1 MGLFAPWFLAGMA
14 GLALPLYLHL
24 LKRLKSPPKP
34 VPSLMLYEAR
44 TISSTRHRRLDY
56 LLLLSLRLL
65 VLLLLIL
72 AFANPF
78 INRNAAVLAS
88 NRLVLL
94 VVDNSF
100 SMRAGTGASDTRLA
114 DAKDAA
120 MRVLSGKGAARAQV
134 AAFGSQ
140 LRLMTQPIED
150 QSALRAAVQAIQPGD
165 GHGNFGELARAVRA
179 MAESVHTPI
188 ELHLFSDMQRSEL
201 AATFSDMALPD
212 TVTLVTHAVV
222 AKAEP
227 NWTVESVDAPGQ
239 VWGKDAKPVH
249 VQAVI
254 AGYGTPAA
262 KRTVSLVVNG
272 KTTATKTVTVPANGR
287 ATVDFPALE
296 VPYGFSRCEVKID
309 AADTLPA
316 DDLRRFAVERSDP
329 QKALLIHN
337 YGDGRS
343 PLYVG
348 AALSAAA
355 QSAFTLESINVNEA
369 ADRRPSNYA
378 FIILSDVNAVP
389 SLLENSLTQ
398 YVRSGGSLFIAAGTS
413 AGARLQ
419 IPIFGAHIAHT
430 RDYSRVPDRYMGVG
444 SSDSSYPA
452 VAKSGGWPGVKFFY
466 ALDVDP
472 GAGPDAAR
480 VIVRLGDQTPLL
492 LEKRIGEGRV
502 LLFTSGLDNLTNDF
516 PLDPAFVPFIEQTAR
531 YLAGSER
538 QGGARPVDAYFE
550 LRNAREQARQ
560 QSQSVEVT
568 DPEGKRPL
576 TLSEAAS
583 AQSFQLTE
591 AGYYQIRLADGRQD
605 EVGVNPDPKESNL
618 DVIPEDVLAL
628 WQGKGGPSS
637 QAASTPGQSTGE
649 PANPGTPSKT
659 PQYLWWYV
667 MLLVLAFAVAES
679 VVASGYLGTQRDEG
693 DGLPK
698 PNVRNTQRVG

>member
-1 MGLFAPWFLAGMA
+1 MGLFAPWFLVALAGV
-14 GLALPLYLHL
+14 ALPLYLHL
-24 LKRLKSPPKP
+24 LKKLKSTAKP
-34 VPSLMLYEAR
+34 VPSLMFFEAR
-44 TISSTRHRRLDY
+44 TQASTRHRRLRY
-56 LLLLSLRLL
+56 FLLLSLRLL
-65 VLLLLIL
+65 WLVLLIL

-78 INRNAAVLAS
+78 INRNATALAA
-88 NRLVLL
+88 NRLMLL

-100 SMRAGTGASDTRLA
+100 SMRTGTRLA

-120 MRVLSGKGAARAQV
+120 IRVLSNKGAARAQV

-165 GHGNFGELARAVRA
+165 GHGNFAELARAVRA

-188 ELHLFSDMQRSEL
+188 ELHLFSDMQRGDL
-201 AATFSDMALPD
+201 AATFSDMALPSN
-212 TVTLVTHAVV
+212 VKLVTHAVV
-222 AKAEP
+222 SQAQP

-239 VWGKDAKPVH
+239 VWGKDAKPVR

-262 KRTVSLVVNG
+262 QRSVSLIVNG
-272 KTTATKTVTVPANGR
+272 KTTATKTIAVPANGR

-309 AADTLPA
+309 AADALPG
-316 DDLRRFAVERSDP
+316 DDLRRFAVQRSDP

-337 YGDGRS
+337 YGDNRS

-378 FIILSDVNAVP
+378 FIILSDLNSLP

-398 YVRSGGSLFIAAGTS
+398 YVRSGGSLLIAAGTS
-413 AGARLQ
+413 VGARSQ
-419 IPIFGAHIAHT
+419 IPIFGAHIIET
-430 RDYSRVPDRYMGVG
+430 RDYSRVPDRYMAVG

-452 VAKSGGWPGVKFFY
+452 VAKANGWPGVKFFY

-472 GAGPDAAR
+472 GVGTGAAR

-502 LLFTSGLDNLTNDF
+502 VLLTSGLDNLTNDF
-516 PLDPAFVPFIEQTAR
+516 PLNPAFVPFIEQTAR

-538 QGGARPVDAYFE
+538 QGGARTVDAYLD
-550 LRNAREQARQ
+550 LRNAREQGQ
-560 QSQSVEVT
+560 GVEIT
-568 DPEGKRPL
+568 DPDGKRPL
-576 TLSEAAS
+576 TLGEAAS
-583 AQSFQLTE
+583 AQSFRLTE
-591 AGYYQIRLADGRQD
+591 AGYYQLRLANGRQD

-618 DVIPEDVLAL
+618 DVISADVLAL
-628 WQGKGGPSS
+628 WQGNKGGQS
-637 QAASTPGQSTGE
+637 QQVASAS
-649 PANPGTPSKT
+649 GTPSPGKT
-659 PQYLWWYV
+659 PETFWWYV
-667 MLLVLAFAVAES
+667 MLLVLIAAVAES
-679 VVASGYLGTQRDEG
+679 AVASGYLGTPREE
-693 DGLPK
+693 
-698 PNVRNTQRVG
+698 

>member
-1 MGLFAPWFLAGMA
+1 MGLFAPWFLAALA
-14 GLALPLYLHL
+14 GLTLPLYLHL
-24 LKRLKSPPKP
+24 LKKLKSTPKQM
-34 VPSLMLYEAR
+34 PSLMFFEAR
-44 TISSTRHRRLDY
+44 TQASTHHRRLRY
-56 LLLLSLRLL
+56 FLLLSLRMLWL
-65 VLLLLIL
+65 TLLIL

-78 INRNAAVLAS
+78 INRNTAAFTG

-100 SMRAGTGASDTRLA
+100 SMRAGTRLA

-120 MRVLSGKGAARAQV
+120 IAVLSGKGAARAQV

-140 LRLMTQPIED
+140 LRLMTQVIED
-150 QSALRAAVQAIQPGD
+150 QSALRAAVQSIQPGD
-165 GHGNFGELARAVRA
+165 GHGNFAELARAVRA

-201 AATFSDMALPD
+201 AATFSDMALPSN
-212 TVTLVTHAVV
+212 VALVTHAVV
-222 AKAEP
+222 VKAQP

-239 VWGKDAKPVH
+239 VWGKDLKPIH

-254 AGYGTPAA
+254 AGFGTPAGQ
-262 KRTVSLVVNG
+262 RTASLVVNG
-272 KTTATKTVTVPANGR
+272 KTTATKTVAVPANGR

-309 AADTLPA
+309 SADALPA
-316 DDLRRFAVERSDP
+316 DDLRRFAVQRSDP

-337 YGDGRS
+337 YGDNRS

-369 ADRRPSNYA
+369 ADRKPSNYA
-378 FIILSDVNAVP
+378 FIILSDLNSLP

-398 YVRSGGSLFIAAGTS
+398 YVRSGGSLLIAAGTS
-413 AGARLQ
+413 AGGRSQ
-419 IPIFGAHIAHT
+419 IPIFGAHIIET
-430 RDYSRVPDRYMGVG
+430 RDYTRVPDRYMAVG

-452 VAKSGGWPGVKFFY
+452 VAKAGGWPGVKFFY

-472 GAGPDAAR
+472 GAGAGVDQGAAR
-480 VIVRLGDQTPLL
+480 VIVRLADQTPLL

-502 LLFTSGLDNLTNDF
+502 VLLTSGLDNLTNDF
-516 PLDPAFVPFIEQTAR
+516 PLNPAFVPFIEQTAR

-538 QGGARPVDAYFE
+538 QGGARPVDAYLE
-550 LRNAREQARQ
+550 LRNAREQ
-560 QSQSVEVT
+560 SQGVEVT

-576 TLSEAAS
+576 TLGEAAS

-591 AGYYQIRLADGRQD
+591 AGYYQLRLADGRQD
-605 EVGVNPDPKESNL
+605 EVGVNADPKESNL
-618 DVIPEDVLAL
+618 DVIPNDVLAL
-628 WQGKGGPSS
+628 WRGQGGQSS
-637 QAASTPGQSTGE
+637 QAGSSSSPAVPG
-649 PANPGTPSKT
+649 KT
-659 PQYLWWYV
+659 PESFWWYV
-667 MLLVLAFAVAES
+667 MLLVLIAAVAES
-679 VVASGYLGTQRDEG
+679 ALASRYLGTQREE
-693 DGLPK
+693 
-698 PNVRNTQRVG
+698 

>member
-1 MGLFAPWFLAGMA
+1 MGLFAPWFLAGLA

-24 LKRLKSPPKP
+24 LKRQTTKPKP
-34 VPSLMLYEAR
+34 VSSLMFFESR
-44 TISSTRHRRLDY
+44 TQSSTRHRRLRY
-56 LLLLSLRLL
+56 FLLLSLRLL
-65 VLLLLIL
+65 LLLLLIL

-78 INRNAAVLAS
+78 INRNAAALAS

-100 SMRAGTGASDTRLA
+100 SMRAGTRLA

-120 MRVLSGKGAARAQV
+120 MTVLSGKGAARAQV

-140 LRLMTQPIED
+140 LRLMTQAIDD
-150 QSALRAAVQAIQPGD
+150 QAALRAAVQAIQPGD

-188 ELHLFSDMQRSEL
+188 ELHLFSDMQRGDL
-201 AATFSDMALPD
+201 AATFSDMALPAN
-212 TVTLVTHAVV
+212 VKLVTHAVV
-222 AKAEP
+222 SKAQP

-262 KRTVSLVVNG
+262 QRVVSLVENG
-272 KTTATKTVTVPANGR
+272 KTTATKTVAVPANGR

-309 AADTLPA
+309 AADGFPA

-337 YGDGRS
+337 YGDTRS

-355 QSAFTLESINVNEA
+355 QSAFILESINVNEA
-369 ADRRPSNYA
+369 ADRQPSNYA
-378 FIILSDVNAVP
+378 FIVLSDLKTLP
-389 SLLENSLTQ
+389 SLLENSLTG
-398 YVRSGGSLFIAAGTS
+398 YVRSGGSLLIAAGTS
-413 AGARLQ
+413 AGGRSQ
-419 IPIFGAHIAHT
+419 IPIFGAHIIET
-430 RDYSRVPDRYMGVG
+430 RDYSRVPDRYMAVG

-452 VAKSGGWPGVKFFY
+452 VAKADGWPGVKFFY

-472 GAGPDAAR
+472 GDAR

-502 LLFTSGLDNLTNDF
+502 VLLTSGLDNLTNDF
-516 PLDPAFVPFIEQTAR
+516 PLHPAFVPFIEQTAR

-538 QGGARPVDAYFE
+538 QGGARPVDAYLE
-550 LRNAREQARQ
+550 LRNAKEQAQ
-560 QSQSVEVT
+560 GVEVT

-576 TLSEAAS
+576 TLGEAAS

-591 AGYYQIRLADGRQD
+591 AGYYQLRLANGRQD

-618 DVIPEDVLAL
+618 DVIPDDVLAL
-628 WQGKGGPSS
+628 WQGKGGQSS
-637 QAASTPGQSTGE
+637 QEAPASG
-649 PANPGTPSKT
+649 PAPPHKT
-659 PQYLWWYV
+659 PQTLWWYC
-667 MLLVLAFAVAES
+667 MLLVLASAVAES
-679 VVASGYLGTQRDEG
+679 AVASRYLGTQREES
-693 DGLPK
+693 
-698 PNVRNTQRVG
+698 

>member
-1 MGLFAPWFLAGMA
+1 MGLFAPLFLAALA

-24 LKRLKSPPKP
+24 LKRQTSEPKP
-34 VPSLMLYEAR
+34 ISSLMLYESR
-44 TISSTRHRRLDY
+44 PQSSIRHRRLRY
-56 LLLLSLRLL
+56 FLLLSLRLL
-65 VLLLLIL
+65 LLLLLIL

-78 INRNAAVLAS
+78 INRNTATLAS
-88 NRLVLL
+88 NRTVLL

-100 SMRAGTGASDTRLA
+100 SMRAGTRLA
-114 DAKDAA
+114 DAKAAA
-120 MRVLSGKGAARAQV
+120 MTVLSGKGAARAQV

-140 LRLMTQPIED
+140 LRLMTQPIPD
-150 QSALRAAVQAIQPGD
+150 QSELRAAVQAIQPGD

-188 ELHLFSDMQRSEL
+188 ELHLFSDMQRGNL

-212 TVTLVTHAVV
+212 NVKLVTHAVIT
-222 AKAEP
+222 KAQP

-262 KRTVSLVVNG
+262 QRTVSLVVND
-272 KTTATKTVTVPANGR
+272 KTTATKTVMVPANGR

-296 VPYGFSRCEVKID
+296 VPYGFSRCEVRID
-309 AADTLPA
+309 SGDSFPA

-337 YGDGRS
+337 YGDTRS

-355 QSAFTLESINVNEA
+355 QSAFILESIAVNEA
-369 ADRRPSNYA
+369 ADRTPSNYA
-378 FIILSDVNAVP
+378 FIVLSDLNSLP
-389 SLLENSLTQ
+389 SLLEHALTE
-398 YVRSGGSLFIAAGTS
+398 YVRSGGSLLIAAGTS
-413 AGARLQ
+413 AGARSQ
-419 IPIFGAHIAHT
+419 IPIFGAHIVET
-430 RDYSRVPDRYMGVG
+430 RDYSRVPDRFMAVG

-452 VAKSGGWPGVKFFY
+452 VAKADGWAGVKFFY

-472 GAGPDAAR
+472 GDAR

-492 LEKRIGEGRV
+492 LEKRMGEGRV
-502 LLFTSGLDNLTNDF
+502 VLLTTGLDNLTNDF
-516 PLDPAFVPFIEQTAR
+516 PQHPNFVPFIEQTAR

-538 QGGARPVDAYFE
+538 SGGARPVDAYLE
-550 LRNAREQARQ
+550 LRNAKERGQG
-560 QSQSVEVT
+560 VEVT

-576 TLSEAAS
+576 TLGEAAS

-591 AGYYQIRLADGRQD
+591 AGYYQLRLANGRQD

-618 DVIPEDVLAL
+618 DVIPDDVLSL
-628 WQGKGGPSS
+628 WQGKRDQSS
-637 QAASTPGQSTGE
+637 QDAATPTS
-649 PANPGTPSKT
+649 PATPHTT
-659 PQYLWWYV
+659 PQSFWWYV
-667 MLLVLAFAVAES
+667 MLFV
-679 VVASGYLGTQRDEG
+679 
-693 DGLPK
+693 
-698 PNVRNTQRVG
+698 

>member
-1 MGLFAPWFLAGMA
+1 MGLFAPWFLAGLA

-24 LKRLKSPPKP
+24 LKRQTTTPKP
-34 VPSLMLYEAR
+34 VPSLMFFESR
-44 TISSTRHRRLDY
+44 TQSSTRHRRLRY
-56 LLLLSLRLL
+56 FLLLSLRLL
-65 VLLLLIL
+65 LLLLLIL

-78 INRNAAVLAS
+78 INRNAAALAS

-100 SMRAGTGASDTRLA
+100 SMRAGTRLA

-120 MRVLSGKGAARAQV
+120 MSVLAGKGAARAQV

-188 ELHLFSDMQRSEL
+188 ELHLFSDMQRGEL
-201 AATFSDMALPD
+201 AATFSDMALPAN
-212 TVTLVTHAVV
+212 VKLVTHAVV
-222 AKAEP
+222 TKAQP

-262 KRTVSLVVNG
+262 QRTVSLVVNG
-272 KTTATKTVTVPANGR
+272 KTTATKTVAVPANGR

-309 AADTLPA
+309 SADAFPA

-337 YGDGRS
+337 YGDNRS

-355 QSAFTLESINVNEA
+355 QSAFILESINVNEA
-369 ADRRPSNYA
+369 ADRQPSNYA
-378 FIILSDVNAVP
+378 FIILSDLNTLP

-398 YVRSGGSLFIAAGTS
+398 YVRSGGSLLIAAGTS
-413 AGARLQ
+413 AGARSQ
-419 IPIFGAHIAHT
+419 IPIFGAHII
-430 RDYSRVPDRYMGVG
+430 RDPRLQPRSR
-444 SSDSSYPA
+444 SLH
-452 VAKSGGWPGVKFFY
+452 GGRLQRLLLPRRGQGRRLAGREVF
-466 ALDVDP
+466 LRSRCRSRC
-472 GAGPDAAR
+472 GPDAAR

-502 LLFTSGLDNLTNDF
+502 VLLTSGLDNLTNDF
-516 PLDPAFVPFIEQTAR
+516 PLNPAFVPFIEQTAR

-538 QGGARPVDAYFE
+538 QGGARPVDAYLE
-550 LRNAREQARQ
+550 LRNAKEQAQ
-560 QSQSVEVT
+560 GVEVT

-576 TLSEAAS
+576 TLGEAAS

-591 AGYYQIRLADGRQD
+591 AGYYQLRLANGRQD

-618 DVIPEDVLAL
+618 DVIPDDVLAL
-628 WQGKGGPSS
+628 WQGKGGQSS
-637 QAASTPGQSTGE
+637 QEASASGQQR
-649 PANPGTPSKT
+649 PARQRPARRRKRF
-659 PQYLWWYV
+659 WWYV
-667 MLLVLAFAVAES
+667 MLLVFAAAVAES
-679 VVASGYLGTQRDEG
+679 ALASRYLGTQREE
-693 DGLPK
+693 
-698 PNVRNTQRVG
+698 

>member
-1 MGLFAPWFLAGMA
+1 MGLFAPWFLAGLA
-14 GLALPLYLHL
+14 GLALPVYLHL
-24 LKRLKSPPKP
+24 LKRQTAKPKP
-34 VPSLMLYEAR
+34 VSSLMLFESR
-44 TISSTRHRRLDY
+44 TQSSTRHRRLRY
-56 LLLLSLRLL
+56 FLLLSLRLL

-78 INRNAAVLAS
+78 VNRNAATLS
-88 NRLVLL
+88 SDRLVLL

-100 SMRAGTGASDTRLA
+100 SMRAGTRLA

-188 ELHLFSDMQRSEL
+188 ELHLFSDMQRGDL
-201 AATFSDMALPD
+201 AATFSDMVLPAN
-212 TVTLVTHAVV
+212 VKLETHAVV
-222 AKAEP
+222 SKAQP

-239 VWGKDAKPVH
+239 VWGTAAKPVH

-254 AGYGTPAA
+254 VGYGTGAA
-262 KRTVSLVVNG
+262 QRTVSLVVNG
-272 KTTATKTVTVPANGR
+272 KTTATKTVAVPANGR
-287 ATVDFPALE
+287 ATVDFPGLE
-296 VPYGFSRCEVKID
+296 VPYGFSRCEVRID
-309 AADTLPA
+309 AADAFPS

-329 QKALLIHN
+329 QKVLLIHN
-337 YGDGRS
+337 YGDNRS

-355 QSAFTLESINVNEA
+355 QSAFILESIDAHEA
-369 ADRRPSNYA
+369 ADRQPSNYA
-378 FIILSDVNAVP
+378 FIVLSDLNTLP
-389 SLLENSLTQ
+389 PLLENSLTG
-398 YVRSGGSLFIAAGTS
+398 YVRSGGSLLIAAGTS
-413 AGARLQ
+413 AGGRSQ
-419 IPIFGAHIAHT
+419 IPIFGAHIVGT
-430 RDYSRVPDRYMGVG
+430 RDYSRVPGRYMAVG

-452 VAKSGGWPGVKFFY
+452 VAKAGGWPGVKFFY

-472 GAGPDAAR
+472 GDAR

-502 LLFTSGLDNLTNDF
+502 VLFTSGLDNLTNDF
-516 PLDPAFVPFIEQTAR
+516 PLQPAFVPFIEQTAR
-531 YLAGSER
+531 YLGGSER
-538 QGGARPVDAYFE
+538 QGGARPVDAYLE
-550 LRNAREQARQ
+550 LRNARNDKGQTQ
-560 QSQSVEVT
+560 GVEVT

-576 TLSEAAS
+576 TLGAAAS

-591 AGYYQIRLADGRQD
+591 AGYYQIRLANGRQD

-618 DVIPEDVLAL
+618 YLIDDAVLAL
-628 WQGKGGPSS
+628 WRGNGGQDSPAS
-637 QAASTPGQSTGE
+637 QSAPAGPATPH
-649 PANPGTPSKT
+649 KT
-659 PQYLWWYV
+659 PETLWWYV
-667 MLLVLAFAVAES
+667 ILLVLAFALAES
-679 VVASGYLGTQRDEG
+679 ALASRYLGTQREE
-693 DGLPK
+693 
-698 PNVRNTQRVG
+698 